1 MLWEG
6 LPEGNLMGVC
16 ANDFI
21 RKLFYSY
28 VDQFGTTIIQVASSE
43 TILCKVL
50 QITDTDIDIGKA
62 LRWIASGSELYENYK
77 GSLLFSLDANRSTLG

>member
-62 LRWIASGSELYENYK
+62 LRWI